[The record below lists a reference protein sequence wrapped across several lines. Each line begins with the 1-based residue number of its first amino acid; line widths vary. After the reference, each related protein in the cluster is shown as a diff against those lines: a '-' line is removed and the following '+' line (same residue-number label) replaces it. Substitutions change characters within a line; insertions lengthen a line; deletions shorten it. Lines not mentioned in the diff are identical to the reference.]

1 MSSCGGASWESGPIK
16 KNQSTWEVK
25 KIKREQITLGAKKRT
40 GRQWSWQKSQ
50 WDALFRYPNRRGRA
64 ILRVGSMRTELE
76 NSILRTPANWSVWSD
91 MISVAR
97 WKRNLERN
105 ACWGWPWESNMSTA
119 VASLFHCHA
128 GGSRA
133 NKHACQRSQTR
144 LCFRLVIFALNLI
157 RISYCH

>member
-1 MSSCGGASWESGPIK
+1 MLRLAVGVEHEYGSCIPPEKGNG
-16 KNQSTWEVK
+16 
-25 KIKREQITLGAKKRT
+25 
-40 GRQWSWQKSQ
+40 
-50 WDALFRYPNRRGRA
+50 
-64 ILRVGSMRTELE
+64 ILC
-76 NSILRTPANWSVWSD
+76 IPAF
-91 MISVAR
+91 
-97 WKRNLERN
+97 
-105 ACWGWPWESNMSTA
+105 GWPWESNMSTA